1 MKKKYF
7 SIILYSVV
15 VLSSCQKEINNAD
28 RVINPDT
35 DTNVYIAGTEWDGI
49 NIIPKYW
56 KNGTAVNLST
66 ASKYVEPYSIYV
78 SGNDVY
84 VAGKVYADNPA
95 FPGDGIAIYWKNGN
109 PVYLTDGISANSI
122 IVSGNDVYVA
132 GDGAIVYTC
141 PRNAPCMLP
150 VRFVAKYWKN
160 GVPVILSD
168 STKINSASSIAISG
182 SDVYVAGF
190 ESVWSLNT
198 AKYWKNS
205 QPVVL
210 STRQSETNSIA
221 VSGNDVYVAG
231 WEDFKPTYWK
241 NGIPVKLSDETGNAN
256 SIAVSGSGDV
266 YVAGKE
272 NTATGTVVKYWKNG
286 NPVTLSSKIP
296 SYATS
301 IAVSGNDIYVAGQ
314 EVIGTKYCA
323 GYWKNGIWVTLSD
336 KADANAIFT
345 MKQ

>member
-7 SIILYSVV
+7 AIILYNVIL
-15 VLSSCQKEINNAD
+15 LSSCQKEINNAD
-28 RVINPDT
+28 RVTNPDT
-35 DTNVYIAGTEWDGI
+35 ETNVYIAGTEWDGV

-66 ASKYVEPYSIYV
+66 TSKNVEAYSIYV

-84 VAGKVYADNPA
+84 VAGKVYADNPV
-95 FPGDGIAIYWKNGN
+95 FPGDGIAIYWKDGN
-109 PVYLTDGISANSI
+109 PVYLTDGISANSV

-132 GDGAIVYTC
+132 GDGAIVDNC
-141 PRNAPCMLP
+141 PRNVPCMFP

-190 ESVWSLNT
+190 EFVWPLTN
-198 AKYWKNS
+198 AKYWKNG

-210 STRQSETNSIA
+210 STRQSVTYSIA

-231 WEDFKPTYWK
+231 EEDSKPTYWK
-241 NGIPVKLSDETGNAN
+241 NGIPVKLSDETGDAK
-256 SIAVSGSGDV
+256 SIAVSGSGNV
-266 YVAGKE
+266 YVAGVGY
-272 NTATGTVVKYWKNG
+272 TATGTVVKCWKNG
-286 NPVTLSSKIP
+286 NPVTLSSKIQ

-301 IAVSGNDIYVAGQ
+301 IAVSGNDIYVVGR
-314 EVIGTKYCA
+314 EVIGTKLLG

-336 KADANAIFT
+336 KADANAIFIA
-345 MKQ
+345 KQ